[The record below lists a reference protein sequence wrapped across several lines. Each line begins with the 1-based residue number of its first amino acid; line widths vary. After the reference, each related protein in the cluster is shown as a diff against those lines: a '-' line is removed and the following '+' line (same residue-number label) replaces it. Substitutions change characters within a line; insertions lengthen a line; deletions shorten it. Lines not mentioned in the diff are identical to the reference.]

1 MSEPRRYFI
10 ECLRGRE
17 LTLLAIGGESLLV
30 AIAVCWWFY
39 RGPSS
44 WPTVVGWQEDTAIG
58 LAVAVGLMGINYMLL
73 MCGPDV
79 LPLRPIRTL
88 YRTILR
94 PLFADVRLSD
104 VAVISIAAGIGEE
117 LFFRGVLQPEIG
129 LVAASI
135 VFGLVH
141 MGGRGTFA
149 FACWV
154 AVMGLALG
162 MLANVSE
169 GLVAPIVAHS
179 AYDAAAIGYLR
190 WGSS

>member
-1 MSEPRRYFI
+1 
-10 ECLRGRE
+10 
-17 LTLLAIGGESLLV
+17 
-30 AIAVCWWFY
+30 
-39 RGPSS
+39 
-44 WPTVVGWQEDTAIG
+44 
-58 LAVAVGLMGINYMLL
+58 MGINYMLL

-88 YRTILR
+88 YRTTLR

>member
-1 MSEPRRYFI
+1 MAERRWFV

-30 AIAVCWWFY
+30 VIAVCWWVY
-39 RGPSS
+39 RGSSS
-44 WPTVVGWQEDTAIG
+44 WPTVVGWQEDIAIG
-58 LAVAVGLMGINYMLL
+58 LAVAVGLMGINYILL

-88 YRTILR
+88 YRTTLR

-104 VAVISIAAGIGEE
+104 VVVISIAAGIGEE

-169 GLVAPIVAHS
+169 GLVAPIVAHT

-190 WGSS
+190 WGSL

>member
-1 MSEPRRYFI
+1 M
-10 ECLRGRE
+10 RGRE
-17 LTLLAIGGESLLV
+17 LTILAIGGESLLV
-30 AIAVCWWFY
+30 VIAVCWWVY

-58 LAVAVGLMGINYMLL
+58 LAVAVGFMGINYILL
-73 MCGPDV
+73 RCGPDV

-88 YRTILR
+88 YRMTLR

-104 VAVISIAAGIGEE
+104 VVVISIAAGVGEE

-129 LVAASI
+129 LVPASI
-135 VFGLVH
+135 VFGLLH

-149 FACWV
+149 FGCWV

-162 MLANVSE
+162 MLANISE
-169 GLVAPIVAHS
+169 GLVGPIVAHS

>member
-1 MSEPRRYFI
+1 MAERRWFV

-17 LTLLAIGGESLLV
+17 LTLRAIGGESLLV
-30 AIAVCWWFY
+30 VIAVCWWVY
-39 RGPSS
+39 RGSSS

-88 YRTILR
+88 YRTTLR

>member
-1 MSEPRRYFI
+1 MAERRWFV

-30 AIAVCWWFY
+30 VIAVCWWVY
-39 RGPSS
+39 RGSSS
-44 WPTVVGWQEDTAIG
+44 WPTVVGWQEDIAIG

-88 YRTILR
+88 YRTTLR

-104 VAVISIAAGIGEE
+104 VVVISIAAGIGEE

-169 GLVAPIVAHS
+169 GLVAPIVAHT

-190 WGSS
+190 WGSL

>member
-1 MSEPRRYFI
+1 MAERRWLV

-30 AIAVCWWFY
+30 VIAVCWWVY
-39 RGPSS
+39 RGSSS
-44 WPTVVGWQEDTAIG
+44 WPTVVGWQEDIAIG
-58 LAVAVGLMGINYMLL
+58 LAVAVGLMGINYILL

-88 YRTILR
+88 YRTTLR

-104 VAVISIAAGIGEE
+104 VVVISIAAGIGEE

-169 GLVAPIVAHS
+169 GLVAPIVAHT